1 MGKSTPVLVIVQPV
15 TLVLRQTQPEGSL
28 TLTQTGTSAL
38 KRERKGGKK
47 AFLRKRVKV
56 RRLPA
61 LTHVQD
67 VERDDIRGGP
77 SQLVG
82 RLHPDLVGREEV
94 QVPGDAARV
103 GLSVS
108 VVLAL
113 LLLAIPPGRADNGG
127 RGDAAHVTH
136 TLFFNATCSW
146 LGVNPALWFQ

>member
-1 MGKSTPVLVIVQPV
+1 MRKSSLVLVIVQPV

-28 TLTQTGTSAL
+28 TQRGDLCFKKKKKK
-38 KRERKGGKK
+38 KRKEKIKTLC
-47 AFLRKRVKV
+47 FLRKRVKV

-113 LLLAIPPGRADNGG
+113 LLLAVPPGRA
-127 RGDAAHVTH
+127 
-136 TLFFNATCSW
+136 
-146 LGVNPALWFQ
+146 